1 MLFRP
6 NELIVTILNLC
17 YTPACYVSDTI
28 LNNYTNIQDKGEL
41 DKKQAQSPRPKRI
54 GPVTAYTCLDP
65 KQAFVAPSEIYLHL
79 RVESTSASEP
89 IIFVIFF
96 YPSVFFLLKT
106 FFLPVKPVKICQV
119 RLKQH
124 TMQTTTPRQTRQP
137 LQSQVIVKFH
147 KNCNPCV
154 ILWSKSVRNCI
165 HIFNV
170 FLELKQLFQGFEYF
184 SLHLFYPV
192 CKNQWG
198 FGGDEVGIR

>member
-1 MLFRP
+1 MGFITSSRRFGGGLVGNAYLPVGSPFLVVDPSPVSPPTGLSNRCCPSFLRHCTRDFLLFRP
-6 NELIVTILNLC
+6 NELFLTILNLC
-17 YTPACYVSDTI
+17 YTPACYGSDTI
-28 LNNYTNIQDKGEL
+28 LNNYTSIQDKGEL

-54 GPVTAYTCLDP
+54 GPMTAYTCLDP
-65 KQAFVAPSEIYLHL
+65 KQAFVAPLEIYLHL

-96 YPSVFFLLKT
+96 YPSVFFLLKI

-147 KNCNPCV
+147 
-154 ILWSKSVRNCI
+154 
-165 HIFNV
+165 
-170 FLELKQLFQGFEYF
+170 
-184 SLHLFYPV
+184 
-192 CKNQWG
+192 
-198 FGGDEVGIR
+198 